1 VNERRGSGNVV
12 WHECCVKRTD
22 RNRLNNHGSGLL
34 WFTGLSAAGK
44 STIAHN
50 VEKVLFERGIRTYV
64 LDGDNVRHGLN
75 SDLGFSPADRRENM
89 RRVGEVARLMVDAG
103 LIVLACFISPYREDR
118 KTVRRLFKRDAFM
131 EIYVKCPVE
140 ECEQRDPK
148 GQYRKARAGMIENYT
163 GISAPYEEP
172 QNPDL
177 VIDTQALAVEES
189 VEKVLSFMSA
199 RALIGAKYREKNE
212 DEVKRAQGFHGDT
225 EKRNIGEPP
234 RAP

>member
-1 VNERRGSGNVV
+1 VSERRNSGNVV
-12 WHECCVKRTD
+12 WHECYVRRAD
-22 RNRLNNHGSGLL
+22 RNRLNNHRSGLL

-44 STIAHN
+44 STIAHS
-50 VEKVLFERGIRTYV
+50 VEKVLFEQGIRTYV

-75 SDLGFSPADRRENM
+75 ADLGFSPADRRENM
-89 RRVGEVARLMVDAG
+89 RRIGEVAKLMVDAG
-103 LIVLACFISPYREDR
+103 LIVLACFVSPYREDR
-118 KTVRRLFKRDAFM
+118 EAVRRLFESDSYM

-177 VIDTQALAVEES
+177 VIDTQALVIEQSVEE
-189 VEKVLSFMSA
+189 VVNFLVA
-199 RALIGAKYREKNE
+199 RGLIGGRMS
-212 DEVKRAQGFHGDT
+212 
-225 EKRNIGEPP
+225 
-234 RAP
+234 

>member
-1 VNERRGSGNVV
+1 MVNKQQNSRNVV
-12 WHECCVKRTD
+12 WHECCVKRAD

-50 VEKVLFERGIRTYV
+50 VEKVLFERGMRTYV

-75 SDLGFSPADRRENM
+75 ANLGFSPADRRENI
-89 RRVGEVARLMVDAG
+89 RRIGEAARLMVDAG

-118 KTVRRLFKRDAFM
+118 EAVRRLFDGDTFV

-163 GISAPYEEP
+163 GVSAPYEEP
-172 QNPDL
+172 ENPDL
-177 VIDTQALAVEES
+177 VIDTQALDVEQS
-189 VEKVLSFMSA
+189 VEKVIGFLSD
-199 RALIGAKYREKNE
+199 RGLIAGR
-212 DEVKRAQGFHGDT
+212 VL
-225 EKRNIGEPP
+225 
-234 RAP
+234 